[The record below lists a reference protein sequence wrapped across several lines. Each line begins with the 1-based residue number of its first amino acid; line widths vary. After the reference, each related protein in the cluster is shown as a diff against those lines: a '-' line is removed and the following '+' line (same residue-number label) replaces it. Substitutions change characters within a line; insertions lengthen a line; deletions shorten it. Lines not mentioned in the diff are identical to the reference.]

1 MAVDRVEEN
10 HITNSS
16 AYTRPQD
23 WSGTMTTKELRET
36 LLFTEGELSACGHV
50 WLIVSK
56 RIGPGVYK
64 VRLVKKYPNT

>member
-1 MAVDRVEEN
+1 MMVDRVEKN
-10 HITNSS
+10 HIVNTI

-36 LLFTEGELSACGHV
+36 LLFTEGEILACGIS
-50 WLIVSK
+50 WRIVSK

-64 VRLVKKYPNT
+64 VHLIRKYPNA

>member
-1 MAVDRVEEN
+1 MPNRVEQN
-10 HITNSS
+10 HITNNA

-36 LLFTEGELSACGHV
+36 LLFTEGELFACGRV

-64 VRLVKKYPNT
+64 VSLKPKYR